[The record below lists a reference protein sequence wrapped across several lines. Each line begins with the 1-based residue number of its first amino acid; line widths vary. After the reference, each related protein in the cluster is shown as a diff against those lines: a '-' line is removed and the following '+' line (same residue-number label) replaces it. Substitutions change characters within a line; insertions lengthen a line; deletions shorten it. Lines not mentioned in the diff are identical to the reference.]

1 MSKLK
6 PLMLGIAIGGL
17 TIGVAGHNTAS
28 IQSGGVVVA
37 ADDASPA
44 GTQTGGDPGS
54 AKMGTEEGTHT
65 GANQGN
71 KPASDTKKIDQPPR
85 RDPTTGGDTTGQ

>member
-6 PLMLGIAIGGL
+6 PLMLGIALGGV
-17 TIGVAGHNTAS
+17 TIGVTAHNPTS
-28 IQSGGVVVA
+28 VKSGDVVIA
-37 ADDASPA
+37 TDDASPA

-71 KPASDTKKIDQPPR
+71 KPESDTKKIDQPPR
-85 RDPTTGGDTTGQ
+85 RDPTTSGGATGQ